1 MRGITQTLGTA
12 CLVGL
17 IVFLPALRGW
27 GADLASDPQSQAL
40 SDYLHRHRL
49 PLVGAEIIPHP
60 GGTPQL
66 VLFGFTA
73 TAFGKQDAV
82 TKARRFLHGAP
93 VTVTNRI
100 IVRPELLSLK
110 APASAAQARAGTG
123 SNNGAAKNGDI
134 SAYENQAQRD
144 QQAYAQQQYANQQ
157 SSAAGMMSTV
167 IPLLGIGAAI
177 LGLGMGFGNFG
188 GGIGIPFG
196 GQPGYGYGAPGYGY
210 NAPGYGPPPG
220 YPPYGPP
227 PSGYGGFP

>member
-1 MRGITQTLGTA
+1 MTRTVGTA

-17 IVFLPALRGW
+17 MVFMPALRGW
-27 GADLASDPQSQAL
+27 AADLANDPQSLAL
-40 SDYLHRHRL
+40 SDYLHHHRL

-73 TAFGKQDAV
+73 TAFGKQDAA

-110 APASAAQARAGTG
+110 APAPAAQARAGTG

-144 QQAYAQQQYANQQ
+144 QQQYAQQQYANQQ
-157 SSAAGMMSTV
+157 PGAAGMMSTV

-220 YPPYGPP
+220 YPPYAPP
-227 PSGYGGFP
+227 PSGYGVFP